1 VATCCLCVCKITSG
15 HAVFNADVEKEV
27 ECRSHREEPVRFYCD
42 DCDTCVCVLCTFHAH
57 RGHRVLSFHD
67 AAARQVPPIA
77 TAVAW
82 SLCLC
87 VLPRGCHAPRAACCY
102 TCTPGCRQ
110 QGRAGSKILHQQN
123 PPVLNWMCRCDY
135 TG

>member
-1 VATCCLCVCKITSG
+1 MEQLVVATCCLCVCKITSG
-15 HAVFNADVEKEV
+15 HAVFNADVEKEI

-82 SLCLC
+82 SLCLR
-87 VLPRGCHAPRAACCY
+87 VLPRGCHAPRAAYCY
-102 TCTPGCRQ
+102 AYACVADVVCVSVCSSTTLQHARCGPLLQ
-110 QGRAGSKILHQQN
+110 Q
-123 PPVLNWMCRCDY
+123 
-135 TG
+135 